1 MLEALKDKEKNNA
14 EDKVRLLIV
23 FYLAHADNAIP
34 KEDIAEYEN
43 ALKEAGA
50 DISAWQY
57 VKKYVILC
65 TPLATAQLI
74 LTSHLQTSGDHT
86 HGKLHDGTGSCYT
99 ASRPGRRD
107 VQRLKFH

>member
-65 TPLATAQLI
+65 TASNCPAE
-74 LTSHLQTSGDHT
+74 LTLHLQTSGDYT
-86 HGKLHDGTGSCYT
+86 HGKLHDRTGSSDA

-107 VQRLKFH
+107 VQRLELH